1 MRILAL
7 DLGTAS
13 TKTYVHILDTETGEI
28 QRQSFPTSITEF
40 LAILRR
46 IKPDQVVVEPTP
58 ITGLLVDLCQ
68 AENIQV
74 KVANVRDPAWQ
85 NRTNKTDR
93 NDAELLARLA
103 ATGQLRTVC
112 VPPRD
117 VREWRSLIFYRH
129 QMVRERIR
137 CKNRIK
143 SVLRNELIST
153 KGLWSKLGMTS
164 ARCIA
169 KPLSLCDQSEFW
181 RGILWEEIARLAEI
195 QKRLESISGKLDQ
208 LAESKIET
216 RALSALPGV
225 GNRLAETIVATLVT
239 AQRFHNRREVA
250 AYIGLCPRVEQSG
263 KHVVYGRITKAGNR
277 LLRSLLVEVAWLGIR
292 HDPWMKAIYD
302 QVLRGDPSR
311 SNRAVTAVAR
321 RLLIRCWAILRD
333 LERTPPP
340 TKSVKKTVRVK
351 SSRKADTRVRRKA
364 A

>member
-13 TKTYVHILDTETGEI
+13 TKTHAHILDTETGEI
-28 QRQSFPTSITEF
+28 QRQSFPTSIPEF
-40 LAILRR
+40 LSILRR
-46 IKPDQVVVEPTP
+46 IKPNQVVVEPTT
-58 ITGLLVDLCQ
+58 ITGLLVDICQ
-68 AENIQV
+68 AENILI

-103 ATGQLRTVC
+103 ASGQLRTIC

-117 VREWRSLIFYRH
+117 VREWRSLIAYRH
-129 QMVRERIR
+129 QLVRERIR

-143 SVLRNELIST
+143 SLLRNELLST
-153 KGLWSKLGMTS
+153 KGLWTKLGMTS
-164 ARCIA
+164 IRCLA
-169 KPLSLCDQSEFW
+169 KPLSVCDQSEFW
-181 RGILWEEIARLAEI
+181 RGILWEETVRLTEI
-195 QKRLESISGKLDQ
+195 QGHLESITGKLDQ
-208 LAESKIET
+208 LAESKAET
-216 RALSALPGV
+216 CALTALPGV

-263 KHVVYGRITKAGNR
+263 KRVVYGKITKAGNR

-311 SNRAVTAVAR
+311 SHRAVTAVAR

-333 LERTPPP
+333 LERKPPP
-340 TKSVKKTVRVK
+340 TKSKKKTARVR
-351 SSRKADTRVRRKA
+351 SSKNTSAKVRRKA

>member
-7 DLGTAS
+7 DLGTTS
-13 TKTYVHILDTETGEI
+13 TKTHAHILDTDTGEI
-28 QRQSFPTSITEF
+28 LRQSFPTTISEF
-40 LAILRR
+40 LAVLRR
-46 IKPDQVVVEPTP
+46 IKPDQVVVEPTT
-58 ITGLLVDLCQ
+58 ITGLLVDVCQ
-68 AENIQV
+68 AVDIPI

-103 ATGQLRTVC
+103 ASGQLRTIC

-117 VREWRSLIFYRH
+117 VREWRSLIAYRH
-129 QMVRERIR
+129 QMIRERTR

-143 SVLRNELIST
+143 SLLRNELMPT
-153 KGLWSKLGMTS
+153 KGLWTKLGMTS
-164 ARCIA
+164 ARCLA

-181 RGILWEEIARLAEI
+181 RGILWEEIIRIKEINQRLDLI
-195 QKRLESISGKLDQ
+195 TNKLDQ
-208 LAESKIET
+208 LAESKAET
-216 RALSALPGV
+216 CALSALPGV

-263 KHVVYGRITKAGNR
+263 KRVVYGKITKAGNR
-277 LLRSLLVEVAWLGIR
+277 LLRCLLVEVAWLGVR

-311 SNRAVTAVAR
+311 ANRAVTAVAR

-333 LERTPPP
+333 LERKPPP
-340 TKSVKKTVRVK
+340 KKSKEKAARVK
-351 SSRKADTRVRRKA
+351 SSRNTPAKIRRKA